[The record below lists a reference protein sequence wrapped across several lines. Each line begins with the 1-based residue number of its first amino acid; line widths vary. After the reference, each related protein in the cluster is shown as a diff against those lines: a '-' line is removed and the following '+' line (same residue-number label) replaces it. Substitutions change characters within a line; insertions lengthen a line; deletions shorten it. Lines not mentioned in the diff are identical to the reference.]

1 MNTATTSDETKARFA
16 ELARKYEPKLPRKF
30 AQMMP
35 FKEWIRELR
44 SKGASCDDIRTLLA
58 DVNVTVAND
67 TVHRFCRD
75 MIGNQ
80 PRRGRKERGDI
91 AQRPSKNGAP
101 QPSEAAAQ
109 SPSLKENLAEQRG
122 RVLGP
127 WTPRK
132 RGPRIADSKNL

>member
-1 MNTATTSDETKARFA
+1 VNAATPSEETKARFA

-44 SKGASCDDIRTLLA
+44 SKGASCDDIRSLLA

-75 MIGNQ
+75 MIGNES
-80 PRRGRKERGDI
+80 RRGRKQRVGVS
-91 AQRPSKNGAP
+91 AQASRDGSP
-101 QPSEAAAQ
+101 QPEEPAAQ
-109 SPSLKENLAEQRG
+109 SNSLAESLAKQRG

>member
-1 MNTATTSDETKARFA
+1 VNAATPSDETKARFA

-75 MIGNQ
+75 MLGNES
-80 PRRGRKERGDI
+80 RRGRKKRSGVASQVSE
-91 AQRPSKNGAP
+91 NGCP
-101 QPSEAAAQ
+101 QPRELAVQSE
-109 SPSLKENLAEQRG
+109 SLAENLAEQRG

>member
-1 MNTATTSDETKARFA
+1 MNAETASDETKARFA

-44 SKGASCDDIRTLLA
+44 SKGASCDNVRTLLA

-75 MIGNQ
+75 VLGNGS
-80 PRRGRKERGDI
+80 RRGRKSRRDVPP
-91 AQRPSKNGAP
+91 RPPKTGAP
-101 QPSEAAAQ
+101 QPPENTVE
-109 SPSLKENLAEQRG
+109 PTSLTESLAEQRG
-122 RVLGP
+122 RVIGP

-132 RGPRIADSKNL
+132 RGPHVTDSKNL

>member
-1 MNTATTSDETKARFA
+1 MNAASPSEETKARFA
-16 ELARKYEPKLPRKF
+16 ELTRKYERRLPRKF
-30 AQMMP
+30 AEMMP
-35 FKEWIRELR
+35 FMEWIRELR

-75 MIGNQ
+75 VLGNGS
-80 PRRGRKERGDI
+80 RRGRKNRGDVPP
-91 AQRPSKNGAP
+91 RRSKSGAP
-101 QPSEAAAQ
+101 QLPE
-109 SPSLKENLAEQRG
+109 PTSLTESLAEQRG

-132 RGPRIADSKNL
+132 RGPHITDSKNL

>member
-1 MNTATTSDETKARFA
+1 MNAAIPSEETKARFA

-75 MIGNQ
+75 MIGNES
-80 PRRGRKERGDI
+80 RRGRK
-91 AQRPSKNGAP
+91 QRVVGSPQASTNSSP
-101 QPSEAAAQ
+101 QPGEPAAQ
-109 SPSLKENLAEQRG
+109 SNPLAASLVEQRG

>member
-1 MNTATTSDETKARFA
+1 MNAATPSEETKARFA

-75 MIGNQ
+75 MIGNES
-80 PRRGRKERGDI
+80 RRGRKQRASI
-91 AQRPSKNGAP
+91 SAQASKNGSP
-101 QPSEAAAQ
+101 QPGEPAAE
-109 SPSLKENLAEQRG
+109 SNSLAESLTEQRG